1 LLVPW
6 FGKDGDTM
14 IPFRAEIVADP
25 VELAGLRQQFEG
37 WLQGAGVPDADVV
50 DLVIALNEA
59 VANAV
64 EHGSPSDFVNIRAE
78 LVHGSVSIGV
88 ADTGRWKE
96 RGLVPDSEGR
106 GRGLMIIRALVEDV
120 GVRCS
125 GEGTTVTMRRR
136 VGLAA

>member
-1 LLVPW
+1 
-6 FGKDGDTM
+6 M

-25 VELAGLRQQFEG
+25 VELAGLRHLFEG
-37 WLQGAGVPDADVV
+37 WLQGAGVPDVDVAA
-50 DLVIALNEA
+50 LVIAVNEA

-64 EHGSPSDFVNIRAE
+64 EHGSPSEFVNVRAKLE
-78 LVHGSVSIGV
+78 HGSVSIGV

-96 RGLVPDSEGR
+96 RGLVPIDEGR

-136 VGLAA
+136 IGLAA